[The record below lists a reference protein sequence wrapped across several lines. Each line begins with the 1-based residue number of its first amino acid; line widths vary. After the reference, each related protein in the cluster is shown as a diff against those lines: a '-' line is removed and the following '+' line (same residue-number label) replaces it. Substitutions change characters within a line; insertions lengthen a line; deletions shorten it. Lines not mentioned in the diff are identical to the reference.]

1 MKRLKEIWKET
12 IKKHLEKWRRLPG
25 VATTYTSIYSSD
37 ITIDSSGN
45 NIAAIPFG
53 IQRITFLIPEEN
65 KSNE

>member
-53 IQRITFLIPEEN
+53 IQRITFFNTEREQ
-65 KSNE
+65 K